1 MCKINGGVA
10 LTDTSFYYGRR
21 QGTIQAIQS
30 IFILQLWLIYVFSV
44 YIKLLYLSVVFHKS
58 WVPTP
63 SYMKAQPSLAPC
75 DSYISNSNS
84 LKKLSYSIH
93 KIITLKISEIL
104 QRAFPPSLCLHTCAL
119 IFYFDE
125 KTAAL

>member
-63 SYMKAQPSLAPC
+63 SYMKVQPSLAYC
-75 DSYISNSNS
+75 NSSISNTDTLN
-84 LKKLSYSIH
+84 KLTYSIH
-93 KIITLKISEIL
+93 QTLSLKISEI
-104 QRAFPPSLCLHTCAL
+104 PPKGISSTTVH
-119 IFYFDE
+119 
-125 KTAAL
+125 